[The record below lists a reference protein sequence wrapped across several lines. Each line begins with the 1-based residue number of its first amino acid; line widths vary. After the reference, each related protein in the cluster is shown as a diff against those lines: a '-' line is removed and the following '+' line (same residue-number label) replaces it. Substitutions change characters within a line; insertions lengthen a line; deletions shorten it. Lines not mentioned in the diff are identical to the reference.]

1 MSSYEDVEDLGSVTV
16 ASSATE
22 QTNRAEV
29 GDVDT
34 ISVVLIGD
42 SNSTDVDV
50 NYMSAEASGLPLGDM
65 QRGIESGNNFK
76 RTNIDL
82 TSYSNNKVVLED
94 IPAHA
99 LNQFAADIT
108 NNAASE
114 TTVEVKVAKRRAS

>member
-1 MSSYEDVEDLGSVTV
+1 MASYEDVEDLGSVTV

-50 NYMSAEASGLPLGDM
+50 NYLSAEESGLPLGDM
-65 QRGIESGNNFK
+65 QRGIETGNNFK

-82 TSYSNNKVVLED
+82 TSHSNNKVVLKD
-94 IPAHA
+94 IPARA
-99 LNQFAADIT
+99 MNQFAADVT